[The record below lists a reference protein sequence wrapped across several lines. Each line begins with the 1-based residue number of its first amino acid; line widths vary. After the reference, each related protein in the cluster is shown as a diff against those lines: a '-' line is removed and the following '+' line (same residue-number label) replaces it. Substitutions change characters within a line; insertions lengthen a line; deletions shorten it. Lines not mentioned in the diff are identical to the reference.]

1 VTDPDGS
8 SVDDRLA
15 LERYAATR
23 DPDTREWLVE
33 RFRGLALYHARRF
46 TNKGIERE
54 DLEQVAMVGLL
65 NAIERFD
72 PGRGFDLSTF
82 ASRTIEGEI
91 KRHFRDRGWAV
102 RVPRRVRDLSVGVR
116 RTIGELENELA
127 RAPRPSEIAERLGV
141 DVDDVID
148 ALDARSAC
156 RTSAL
161 DIGSSPEDDR
171 SHPQLGQTDRGF
183 EHSID
188 RIVLDELLES
198 LPDREATIVR
208 LRFYDQ
214 LTQSEIAARV
224 GISQMH
230 VSRLLTRI
238 LEFLR
243 KGMDNGDTNY

>member
-1 VTDPDGS
+1 VTDPAGS
-8 SVDDRLA
+8 PDDDRLA

-46 TNKGIERE
+46 TNKGIERD

-102 RVPRRVRDLSVGVR
+102 RVPRRVRDLSVSVR
-116 RTIGELENELA
+116 RTIGELENELN
-127 RAPRPSEIAERLGV
+127 RPPRPSEIAERLDV
-141 DVDDVID
+141 DVDDVIE
-148 ALDARSAC
+148 ALDARSAFQ
-156 RTSAL
+156 TSAL
-161 DIGSSPEDDR
+161 DIGPGQGEGR
-171 SHPQLGQTDRGF
+171 AHAQLGQTDSGF

-198 LPDREATIVR
+198 LPDREATILR

-230 VSRLLTRI
+230 VSRLLRRS
-238 LEFLR
+238 LLQLR
-243 KGMDNGDTNY
+243 ATLRSGQR